1 MEVVRQCGRV
11 GADVIEPVLSEL
23 EQELAA
29 VGIGGRLRRRIL
41 TESEDHLRSDPD
53 AASRFGSP
61 RRVAVEAA
69 RVAHPRML
77 LRRVLVYAAVV
88 ALFVLPLYGIPEST
102 LPPAPWSERPDYLT
116 WKLYAAEAAWVL
128 ALAAAAGAVVLAW
141 ARLRRVALAL
151 LTCSAIALVVAAGIG
166 SVGAVQWTNAVP
178 GSGTTLAFSLAATA
192 VLGCAAAG
200 ALASAERVRR
210 LSRDLPS

>member
-1 MEVVRQCGRV
+1 VS
-11 GADVIEPVLSEL
+11 EPVLTEL
-23 EQELAA
+23 ERELAN
-29 VGIGGRLRRRIL
+29 VGIRGRLRRRIL
-41 TESEDHLRSDPD
+41 AESEDHLRSDPE

-77 LRRVLVYAAVV
+77 LRSALAYAAVV
-88 ALFVLPLYGIPEST
+88 ALFVLPLYGIPENT

-116 WKLYAAEAAWVL
+116 WKLYVAEAAWLVALGAAAAAVL
-128 ALAAAAGAVVLAW
+128 LAWRRFPRAALAALA
-141 ARLRRVALAL
+141 
-151 LTCSAIALVVAAGIG
+151 CSAIALAVAAGIG
-166 SVGAVQWTNAVP
+166 SVGAVQWTDAVP
-178 GSGTTLAFSLAATA
+178 GSGTTLALSLAATA

>member
-1 MEVVRQCGRV
+1 MEVVRRCGRV

-23 EQELAA
+23 DHELAA
-29 VGIGGRLRRRIL
+29 LGIGGRLRRRIL
-41 TESEDHLRSDPD
+41 AESEDHLRSDPE
-53 AASRFGSP
+53 AVNRFGSP
-61 RRVAVEAA
+61 RCVAVEAA
-69 RVAHPRML
+69 RVVHPRML
-77 LRRVLVYAAVV
+77 LTCALAYAAVV
-88 ALFVLPLYGIPEST
+88 ALFVLPLYAIPENT

-116 WKLYAAEAAWVL
+116 WKLYVSEAAWVL
-128 ALAAAAGAVVLAW
+128 ALVAAATAVLLAW
-141 ARLRRVALAL
+141 ARVRPVALAAL
-151 LTCSAIALVVAAGIG
+151 ACSAIALGVAAGIG

-178 GSGTTLAFSLAATA
+178 GSGTTLALSVAATA

>member
-1 MEVVRQCGRV
+1 M
-11 GADVIEPVLSEL
+11 SEL
-23 EQELAA
+23 LAELERELTA
-29 VGIGGRLRRRIL
+29 VGVRGRLRRRIL
-41 TESEDHLRSDPD
+41 AEAEDHVRCDPD
-53 AASRFGSP
+53 AIERFGSP

-77 LRRVLVYAAVV
+77 FRSVLAYAAVV
-88 ALFVLPLYGIPEST
+88 TLFVLPLYGIPENT
-102 LPPAPWSERPDYLT
+102 LPPAPWSERPDSLT

-128 ALAAAAGAVVLAW
+128 ALGAAAAAVLLAW
-141 ARLRRVALAL
+141 RRFPRAAHAGLV
-151 LTCSAIALVVAAGIG
+151 CSAIALGVAAGIG
-166 SVGAVQWTNAVP
+166 SVGAVQWTDAVP
-178 GSGTTLAFSLAATA
+178 GSGTTLALSLVTTA